1 MGPIYLRLFAIL
13 LLCIPGVLAVYGW
26 TFMRELLFH
35 YVAGQPFA
43 WLPFLGGLALFLA
56 GVSIIGGFIFHR
68 DRKRNKIP
76 VKWRKK

>member
-26 TFMRELLFH
+26 TLMRELLFH
-35 YVAGQPFA
+35 YVAGQPFV
-43 WLPFLGGLALFLA
+43 WLPFLGGLLLFLS

-68 DRKRNKIP
+68 DLKRNKIS